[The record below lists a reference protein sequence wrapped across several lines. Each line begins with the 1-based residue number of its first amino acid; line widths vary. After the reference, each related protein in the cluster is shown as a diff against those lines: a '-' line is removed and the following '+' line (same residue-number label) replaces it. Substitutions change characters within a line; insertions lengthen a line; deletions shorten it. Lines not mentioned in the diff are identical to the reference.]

1 MKTKTII
8 LIFMASILLT
18 AGLLYFFIF
27 TGQGA
32 LMIARFGIKNYAQT
46 DTVEI
51 NKSQG
56 SLAKGITYYNLELND
71 IKILPEGS
79 VVKIQQLDLNLDS
92 LNFDGLQVKVQNA
105 RLFLPNMDTIL
116 FYGSYENKT
125 LDLSVYSK
133 GIHVRS
139 LFNLLPGIQI
149 PKSISG
155 LIEGFDIIIKGKIS
169 EPNLIGE
176 FFVNELKWHKFVM
189 RQCPIA
195 LNLNVSDIKKDI
207 KIYGEIVL
215 KSGEISG
222 EKTALVKLQESK
234 IIFSG
239 KPKQPNFDL
248 YGISVVEKTKIN
260 ITVKGELD
268 TPEVKLSSEPF
279 LSEDK
284 LTVMLATGK
293 SWMSI
298 FGSLENSRVSPDI
311 AADLVDYFIFGGA
324 GNRLAK
330 RLGLNSVLL
339 KYNGN
344 TKEAQITKEVSGKT
358 ELKYG
363 IEQTKLEKDKAVIN
377 QKIAVEQK
385 ITESFAVEAEK
396 NIQINGKENQAE
408 NDKKEADGETN
419 IWLKFKKGF

>member
-1 MKTKTII
+1 M
-8 LIFMASILLT
+8 
-18 AGLLYFFIF
+18 
-27 TGQGA
+27 
-32 LMIARFGIKNYAQT
+32 
-46 DTVEI
+46 
-51 NKSQG
+51 
-56 SLAKGITYYNLELND
+56 
-71 IKILPEGS
+71 
-79 VVKIQQLDLNLDS
+79 
-92 LNFDGLQVKVQNA
+92 
-105 RLFLPNMDTIL
+105 
-116 FYGSYENKT
+116 
-125 LDLSVYSK
+125 
-133 GIHVRS
+133 
-139 LFNLLPGIQI
+139 
-149 PKSISG
+149 
-155 LIEGFDIIIKGKIS
+155 
-169 EPNLIGE
+169 
-176 FFVNELKWHKFVM
+176 
-189 RQCPIA
+189 
-195 LNLNVSDIKKDI
+195 
-207 KIYGEIVL
+207 
-215 KSGEISG
+215 
-222 EKTALVKLQESK
+222 VKLQESK